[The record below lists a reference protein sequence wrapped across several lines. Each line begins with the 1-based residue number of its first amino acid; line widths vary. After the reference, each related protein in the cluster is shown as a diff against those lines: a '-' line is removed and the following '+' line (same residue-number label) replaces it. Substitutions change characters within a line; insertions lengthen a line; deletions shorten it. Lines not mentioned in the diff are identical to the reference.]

1 MKVKSFLISL
11 LLMIGGS
18 FGAFALTL
26 GTTNL
31 SQAVSVDASVWDGTY
46 ASSVNSDDIDILAF
60 DLDGD
65 EVEELTSSDVD
76 TLRIYTAK
84 GFSYF
89 ASQVTNGNTYA
100 NKTIYL
106 ECDIDLDGHAW
117 TPMGGKTTYFMG
129 TFDGNNNTIYNLRNN
144 SSYTTFGLFSKV
156 EGTVKDINLV
166 SVDISYTG
174 TLSSSQYVG
183 GIAGELHG
191 GTIQGVSVKGNI
203 YSSAFNATSYVGGL
217 VGYAYDAGIND
228 YDTSSPA
235 IIVNSS
241 NYASVSGVS
250 VVGGLV
256 GATDGDVDI
265 VTSFNKGTISN
276 SQNSLTSSISVG
288 GLVGRESVTTRK
300 YLNITNSFN
309 NGDIT
314 LNASTNNV
322 DVKAG
327 GILGSADSIR
337 SGSSLYNYFEFKH
350 IYNAGDFSVSGYSSA
365 SNRSVYVA
373 GLVGFAD
380 RPVNVFTNDSLIS
393 YAFNIGDLVSLDGSS
408 KITSIGSRLH
418 FREIMGTT
426 ISNYTATGV
435 SQNDVYFDY
444 DAQYQIF
451 YNSSAYNDLRNM
463 ISVPQLDGKATS
475 YEFLSTKANKAKGI
489 YGMGLEFYNGSSG
502 CWILSETVNNGL
514 PYLYFNNEDAN
525 DDWDN
530 TVSGTWQGEGTL
542 TSPYLIYTAE
552 DLSLIADRYNAGSYS
567 EVSVTYFSLQNDI
580 DLSSKAW
587 EPIGINNYSF
597 KNAVFD
603 GNGYTIS
610 GINCSLQVDYNQ
622 SVGLF
627 GTIENAVVRNV
638 IVEDFRF
645 IGSANY
651 TLNRATLIG
660 NAVQSYIINCRDNTG
675 YTYDNL
681 NGEKVYTIA
690 NASASYLIYGSN
702 NVSGSSYDAGMEN
715 ISSTTNQYLTK
726 GAETHLN
733 TEGGAVYDDVI
744 STAQREITPHFGDGK
759 FVVVGSKITSVTL
772 NSGSKLYDRTYMT
785 TLPVDTI
792 EADSDN
798 DLDNSFYIVREG
810 YKIDEDGYNV
820 NGTLVS
826 NLPGASAYVNL
837 INLGITAVWQKASD
851 VEFKVYYNT
860 YEKYWN
866 TQKGHYGNVNYE
878 GIDTDKSVS
887 TSMPYN
893 SFNSL
898 AGLRENIL
906 SAVSPLSRENFEIVG
921 VYSDFS
927 KGEYSG
933 LNILADNQDTTGY
946 FFNTDDNYYL
956 KWQGTED
963 RVYTVTLNFSDTA
976 ANGYVDRYAWTEA
989 VESVE
994 VIFNSM
1000 KANDKVG
1007 EVDRLSYNIEETLSS
1022 SDQIIFN
1029 YSTEDV
1035 DEYFESIEIEVRL
1048 KLGFTFDMKSN
1059 SGAFVGPS
1067 NISENAG
1074 YDSYVDTYG
1083 SAFVT
1088 YPPNE
1093 IEDWSKNNTQE
1104 VATYSFGQAV
1114 GNAGINLEI
1123 ARSSNSF
1130 KLNVGEGVYFALAL
1144 PETTLNSGF
1153 FEVFNGEGEDGF
1165 IPLQEYHYDF
1175 FLNVSNQLFGF
1186 RFGLNMFD
1194 NYMLSTVRDFD
1205 MENTAGYVN
1214 FDNDENFNGFLIRLY
1229 FPENEQGEQYKYYLY
1244 EFGEILNDEVT
1255 ILSESLYLVEAVE
1268 SQARSDSANYRSYN
1282 GFTFKIID
1290 RIANIERDKNAV
1302 ADENTT
1308 NMEYT
1313 VNFYTNQEFGL
1324 IFSTESA
1331 DNYMVEYSGN
1341 KDASE
1346 DRDATLE
1353 VLMPVENI
1361 TSSNLQKIYYDFSK
1375 AKDKG
1380 ENFYSVA
1387 VYLGASSDIEAN
1399 ELITVSQKRITAKVS
1414 IQFVDESGRLIS
1426 NTEEMPLPTIYLSL
1440 NETDNA
1446 VQNVEKWTKYTQ
1458 GSQITI
1464 SPLTS
1469 QSMTLRIVNNE
1480 YYQWVYRKDN
1490 LTSTAVK
1497 FSEFKGQTEDGVYY
1511 KDDKKLENLSYEL
1524 YLNIVK
1530 DGVMFDSSGN
1540 PFNYEELKQGSS
1552 LNDYFVVY
1560 EPSDTSSAIMGV
1572 TGLIYES
1579 EKTAFDFNMYFDEAY
1594 VSSGEGQPQRQ
1605 LEHLPE
1611 GYDFVL
1617 TFVLKDVDYSVNIET
1632 KYKQTAESEL
1642 YDDDTNISEV
1652 FTDTNSGDS
1661 SVDLGAHD
1669 GFGMRTGSTQV
1680 STFSTRNNTS
1690 SGYDFAGFQIVTD
1703 GEEDTVI
1710 SEYISHETEAEYSSM
1725 VSFLD
1730 DYSEYL
1736 HYDSE
1741 KDSYAIDL
1749 QAIYISNTIEY
1760 EASGSG
1766 DRNNITDGR
1775 TIVENYNGSTSLKYL
1790 SQGISEV
1797 HGLTAGIYYYGSSAT
1812 GEADD
1817 LGEANFVFEMN
1828 EYYSNR
1834 YDFTGVALM
1843 DEESYLLSSKIY
1855 DDSLYLTK
1863 FSASVYTDQI
1873 TIETG
1878 LNKITVD
1885 GDLVKEYFKNNIG
1898 SLAGQKIYIVP
1909 VVEQKTLIVSLTSG
1923 ASEDEIVYDKDGN
1936 DTTLKEV
1943 HLQFYYN
1950 TATNIEF
1957 DKEYLKNK
1965 EDELESYYLVS
1976 TEDSVILNDYFNKK
1990 SGYQTNGWLVYNG
2003 DKTETTPIYINYYR
2017 IDENYFAPEYLDDLG
2032 VADYRVHIERN
2043 YISNTYYIN
2052 YSSGDERVE
2061 GSSVFG
2067 ISTGTTTSTLSSY
2080 GETVEIAQNGFL
2092 LTGYTFLNWNTNIDG
2107 TGKSFEAGEVITE
2120 SLCTGESGD
2129 TAITLYAQWS
2139 AKKYDVEVVFNGG
2152 TVEGS
2157 DAENMLI
2164 EDVDY
2169 NTRLSML
2176 SSIVV
2181 TREGFTFD
2189 GFYTLAPGGIKS
2201 DYYKVDEYSILN
2213 SSIYGFNDVEGDV
2226 AITIYATWRFT
2237 GDVSFTV
2244 DNNTKSYT
2252 YAGEDISS
2260 PISDY
2265 KFNGTNLQFSFDD
2278 FLVTTSFPNVEVS
2291 YEVSGATF
2299 DGNNIILT
2307 KPNVGTY
2314 YVYLT
2319 LTLTDTSE
2327 FYPSGEIA
2335 TVSGEFVFIINPA
2348 DIGYT
2353 YSSDYSLYYENIKY
2367 LVSLIESEAEIAKF
2381 ESYNNFTNM
2390 MNSLKTDGVL
2400 SPTATADNT
2409 YEYLFMKY
2417 YNMLNN
2423 KIVNAES
2430 YNKFITF
2437 RNWTY
2442 DDYLAY
2448 YDNTNY
2454 FSSEGIS
2461 GDDVAVDLVDERAT
2475 RANVLQSAFLLSY
2488 DVNNR
2493 ISSATLYGEG
2503 VSTIYNASQF
2513 VLTSPSAVSVTS
2525 DIQIETI
2532 EVISSYNMLSNTS
2545 YEVRAYINS
2554 SNGELL
2560 NNYNL
2565 EMIELD
2571 GEIKYYINLPNAYML
2586 IQVLKLSNNSAMQ
2599 SRFYDKSVEEIE
2611 VKYKG
2616 DKQDTYFRALDRTT
2630 YTQLEEGST
2639 FYINLRL
2646 YTSNIGNSDHDT
2658 KYNFYT
2664 PENHFDFSFY
2674 QVLSVVDGNEE
2685 NVTSDVNLI
2694 LSEDFSFTIYN
2705 VENTVQI
2712 KLNPKLLTKVDGY
2725 RQVVDLDEQYYE
2737 NLFSV
2742 TGFTYSL
2749 DGESEDIADESSG
2762 LEDGRYYTEEGGVLL
2777 FEITGNNTGSPVIIA
2792 TKPLTSIVIQVT
2804 PRLGSYIRLVDIGQ
2818 VEAYEFEG
2826 DGVRASGEYVF
2837 DLSEDSGEIVYEEDA
2852 ITEVNYYATFSDLVK
2867 VNIDYNL
2874 PVNNDEMTTYL
2885 KLAEDTSEDIMFPF
2899 EDFLTC
2905 ERLSYVAGDGSEAD
2919 YSTIF
2924 TGVNGTYVGVTDNI
2938 FAPVQ
2943 LKAYWGIGDIYVSSR
2958 LVNYRQSVGT
2968 LESVYAYN
2976 VCTFSNNQSELFDYK
2991 FEIVYRGKEG
3001 EVTRVVGE
3009 SNNFNTLVYNL
3020 ENGGTIKDN
3029 GIYQIRITVTMKE
3042 AYRDILS
3049 DPSKYQIVNENVS
3062 FEIDLQPIKIVGIEY
3077 VGQSE
3082 ITYDGEEHNSS
3093 FSLNVFYLMFDATLD
3108 DYNLEDVQVVNYV
3121 FGQEG
3126 MFDITIKSGDLVVT
3140 SVKNVGEYIIDFEID
3155 ESYYLYEGVT
3165 TSFTL
3170 NILKDVINLEE
3181 ENITFSKKFNTADP
3195 ELKYTISTNGETLE
3209 FNLNRT
3215 AGEDIGNY
3223 GLFLNS
3229 DNGFVCSN
3237 LTSNYQVVYGATVL
3251 YDGTLQNLTTS
3262 VGDFEIV
3269 KADTLRLSWQGSNII
3284 QKTYNTNG
3292 YKLQIKDGEVIVY
3305 SEDNEVTNSALIVY
3319 DVNVGA
3325 EVGENLLIIEELL
3338 NYDNITLMLYNSLS
3352 YETAIDSA
3360 VYEIRVVVKEG
3371 AEIANYY
3378 NSIIFDEGYTFEIL
3392 PMPIDVSGISLSKVY
3407 DGNPN
3412 LRVDLE
3418 GNVVGENYEGIYIN
3432 ATFATYH
3439 AGENINVSLVL
3450 SATEGYNA
3458 NNYTLSA
3465 VTHKGKIEKRD
3476 AILNISARYEED
3488 ESSYVYGELNR
3499 NNLEDNLKLTV
3510 LDLDGSTDL
3519 TDIFNISSYTL
3530 NLDLQ
3535 NAQAN
3540 RLGFFYQGAYNV
3552 AVISYSFADFNMTE
3566 INSSGVT
3573 ISPYEYNLVLPEN
3586 YIKITTVDTVSTY
3599 TDTQTYAVTGDS
3611 ITLSYI
3617 PDGLE
3622 QGTTGAE
3629 GQYNLLLNGSNI
3641 FVNGSIIVT
3650 LSAEN
3655 SFQIVPTEEIIFLKF
3670 DNASLLNL
3678 DYNGYNYNMSIEDN
3692 NLVIE
3697 NENSSPLN
3705 LAFNLY
3711 RKTGSGDKAFTG
3723 SITSVNIYLNG
3734 NVHTFKDA
3742 GNYRLYLSIEAE
3754 GATNFALYENYYI
3767 TVDAIEVDTAAL
3779 NLTKIY
3785 DGTNR
3790 LENIDFA
3797 ERINDGVVSD
3807 DVSITAIFATSQV
3820 GADIDVTLYLNGTS
3834 GKNYK
3839 FAGDINSAL
3848 GEIIK
3853 ANAVIALSNST
3864 YNYGALKA
3872 DSGFVYIVT
3881 SGEKTVSTTEY
3892 SVVPEILNGEYS
3904 ESGYLTVGS
3913 YNLSLVIESNNYN
3926 ITPSILTFSVVP
3938 FKLNFTF
3945 TTDGAYRTSYGSEE
3959 SLEDSF
3965 VRDYNT
3971 IFGDT
3976 IEVTFTRSEGS
3987 EVGYYKILSASV
3999 VDENYEVESVQD
4011 TSTNGAYRIT
4021 PSSERFYLLISSAD
4035 TVPGNDSACLNMEL
4049 TYDGLSYSSLTFEV
4063 DELAKNYKIILTD
4076 TTMISTKEYILNLYT
4091 YNEDEDVYT
4100 KSSSF
4105 DATLSANLRFASGV
4119 QAKNAGDY
4127 SVFAENITSTNFD
4140 VIFGMASTLSSYV
4153 VKILPKEL
4161 TYKTSGISKEFDNK
4175 NAIIYYEDASEILN
4189 GIISGESLSITL
4201 TMYDGATIAR
4211 YVGSDYSVQAVLT
4224 NGANYTISG
4233 TLTGEITKAKVG
4245 LYIESA
4251 EVEYGQQ
4258 PMYNYSIDYGDLDL
4272 TYYDKSDIS
4281 VEIKVVNG
4289 DYSSSGNLKVKEEG
4303 YELSATLNA
4312 RDFEIGY
4319 YYSDYVEQTDKM
4331 PARLF
4336 VTPRTLNV
4344 QQKDVL
4350 LKDIFTKLYDGTN
4363 NVVIRNE
4370 SDELLFNIGNLIS
4383 GDIVDIESAFYAQ
4396 TLPGTGIQVTFTLT
4410 GNDAENYEMSSY
4422 SNGEIKS
4429 IILYIDFD
4437 YQAGEGEIIVPNV
4450 DEEKLLNG
4458 VKYPFTANN
4467 YLSSNAIDANKNAFP
4482 TALTGKEGF
4491 TFNGWTLNLTAQ
4503 ENTQEWTYLSDV
4515 LSRLGLTYT
4524 SSEGVYRVNVGN
4536 NNSTILFLA
4545 ELLSSETD
4553 YFHIYE
4559 NEETA
4564 RVTFTANYV
4573 GNSYYLTINM
4583 QDAEGESLAGNYS
4596 DFASISVNGETMI
4609 SSTYQTSVNH
4619 GDQVEIVVELKDYIK
4634 LLGIFEG
4641 EEEFSFDN
4649 VEVDGNTITYT
4660 INSVTKENVLAFRFS
4675 YDDISIVLD
4684 LSDYA
4689 GEVNFEDDRF
4699 VPLTDNKYVYTTSC
4713 ENLINENLTTLP
4725 SLSRAGYS
4733 VVGYLFNDE
4742 VTVESSAF
4750 ETTLL
4755 LANAVKTENGYE
4767 LTYSPVFEELIIDV
4781 VLDYNYDNKTATI
4794 SVPYN
4799 SALKDAEGWEESPT
4813 REGYD
4818 FVNWTDENGDVV
4830 TGESILTN
4838 PNGMTLTANW
4848 NILQNYITL
4857 SLDDNLRLTYA
4868 SVNIISYDRETGIYT
4883 FDELNFGEILSFT
4896 LQADEGYEV
4905 DVISY
4910 VRDDETI
4917 KVEFEE
4923 TDNGAVVNFT
4933 MVAPPYVEMTATSA
4947 VKRND
4952 VTVEGEHF
4960 SFTASIGEAQI
4971 EVVENSFSVD
4981 SDDIFDINITVEDGY
4996 EFVRVETN
5004 NTDIGIEQKMDG
5016 SKIILTISGVRRDTL
5031 ITIVT
5036 TERENKVVFT
5046 FDNADVLERLITNDQ
5061 TNVENVAYVKTGE
5074 NLNVYLKLKVGY
5086 LANDIV
5092 FAFSGGQ
5099 EQDVGFTL
5107 IEDENNAYNGYY
5119 QFTIENIVKDGVVTI
5134 MIGYQTY
5141 EINTALLVYDE
5152 NGVLIEDED
5161 ILSAF
5166 KVYVNGE
5173 ASVEADFNSIVTLTS
5188 STSLDDYNF
5197 AGWSR
5202 DGSTIIGTESPFD
5215 LTVTMDETIYAI
5227 FSKAEFRVSLNAYSY
5242 YVLNQEYENKDLEEE
5257 VYKLI
5262 YAPFFEDGT
5271 EVYQT
5276 YIYYGSSKN
5285 IVLRVPEGYTFL
5297 GYGYILNAEYN
5308 QAELVRGD
5316 FDYAYRPSSTE
5327 TVIEITLD
5335 TMYMLEKGFG
5345 ATNNFVPFFVAL
5357 TPNAIN
5363 FNINSHLDFD
5373 GLVEDDNTVG
5383 DISLIN
5389 YENGVVE
5396 NVNEYGYVEG
5406 TLNHYKDYNGEVSK
5420 ANFTLTT
5427 NTNSEVYLKIGVTRN
5442 GYNLSRVTTNNN
5454 RLVTIEHIGEYVE
5467 NGKTYDIY
5475 RLYNI
5480 IASENELDIN
5490 IYFEPQ
5496 KNIIDIN
5503 FKNERGVIVEGGN
5516 LFLEVDDEMDKKVW
5530 GNGSNFSTLQVVG
5543 FTDTY
5548 FGVVAYIRL
5557 GFEISLENINLT
5569 YNKEMLTVSEI
5580 RGYKLDFAENNYN
5593 YVIYFNVSAL
5603 SASTEISINL
5613 EPQTYRVV
5621 LNDLSLDSPVLAVI
5635 DNVKFHETLDLSVNN
5650 SENITSSLGYTN
5662 GMLNIVQSKNDYT
5675 FAGYFTYAGGKGK
5688 QYINSTGQTL
5698 VEFMETGYILN
5709 ENTGRYELSDN
5720 AYTDQD
5726 GVMTINLYLY
5736 WSFLKTQ
5743 ITFSITPNI
5752 RANIT
5757 AEDLVEG
5764 VNISNSWFNEE
5775 MPLYI
5780 EVAFNTNI
5788 TITAPEIEGYKFYKF
5803 VIKQRDAN
5811 NNYLAD
5817 VVSYTNDVPWST
5829 NERDRI
5835 VEMTIEVYYFAKV
5848 NVTLSGGVMEY
5859 AIGQAHDDMYA
5870 EALLNEGYVDT
5881 TKEFTLTALDSD
5893 GYDFNYWY
5901 KVSTQERYN
5910 GKVFTDK
5917 IDTYANYILAVQG
5930 KKVTLSFSEYD
5941 ATSGYI
5947 SNMIVKNIS
5956 NIQTPVTL
5964 GHLENGS
5971 FKKDI
5976 LTYDVRVGDTLT
5988 FMVKV
5993 DYGFGVSWNLENIEL
6008 YNIDSNYL
6016 YFTMEVTGDMA
6027 ESVVPIRPEFIGE
6040 SMAIYIYKSFADK
6053 DIIES
6058 ATDNNDAD
6066 FAGYVT
6072 YEGKTMEVVLRG
6084 IGSDLTLGIVVNAR
6098 YNITNIEIINYYG
6111 TTINVMDNYDK
6122 QVGSLYFT
6130 REEIDENYL
6139 AGTIRLGIEFERLY
6153 HEMTLIEEQGTGAKD
6168 DPYLIYTVED
6178 LTYYM
6183 AKINSG
6189 AVSES
6194 GRFYELA
6201 SYKVMADISLGEK
6214 FWTPIGTTEHPFNG
6228 TFSFNGHVISDIYLA
6243 KYYNPTSYGG
6253 LFGVIGY
6260 DAKIYRNE
6268 ESYWY
6273 IYIIIV
6279 IIVILLILLIILLI
6293 YNKKK
6298 KEKREELNTK

>member
-11 LLMIGGS
+11 LLIFGGS
-18 FGAFALTL
+18 IGAFALTL
-26 GTTNL
+26 GTANI

-46 ASSVNSDDIDILAF
+46 ATSVNTDDVDILGF
-60 DLDGD
+60 NSSGG
-65 EVEELTSSDVD
+65 EVALSSA
-76 TLRIYTAK
+76 TIIRIYTAK

-89 ASQVTNGNTYA
+89 ARQVTNGSTYA

-106 ECDIDLDGHAW
+106 ECDIDLGGHAW
-117 TPMGGKTTYFMG
+117 TPMGGTTTYFMG

-144 SSYTTFGLFSKV
+144 TSYTIFGLFSRV
-156 EGTVKDINLV
+156 EGTVRDINLV
-166 SVDISYTG
+166 SVNITYTG

-191 GTIQGVSVKGNI
+191 GTIQGVSVKGSI
-203 YSSAFNATSYVGGL
+203 SSSAFNAVSYVGGL

-235 IIVNSS
+235 TIENSS

-265 VTSFNKGTISN
+265 ITSFNKGAISN

-288 GLVGRESVTTRK
+288 GLVGKESVTTSK
-300 YLNITNSFN
+300 YLNITNSYN
-309 NGDIT
+309 NGDIS
-314 LNASTNNV
+314 LIASTNNV
-322 DVKAG
+322 DVRAG

-337 SGSSLYNYFEFKH
+337 SGSSLVNYFKFKY
-350 IYNAGDFSVSGYSSA
+350 IYNAGDFSVTGYSSA

-408 KITSIGSRLH
+408 RITSIGSRLH

-426 ISNYTATGV
+426 ISSYTATGV
-435 SQNDVYFDY
+435 SQNDVYYDY
-444 DAQYQIF
+444 DAPYQIF

-463 ISVPQLDGKATS
+463 ISVPHLEGKATS
-475 YEFLSTKANKAKGI
+475 YEFLSTTPNKATGI
-489 YGMGLEFYNGSSG
+489 YGMNLSFFNGTSG
-502 CWILSETVNNGL
+502 YWMLGETVNDGL

-542 TSPYLIYTAE
+542 SSPYLIYTAE

-567 EVSVTYFSLQNDI
+567 ETSVTYFSLQNDI

-638 IVEDFRF
+638 IIEDFRF
-645 IGSANY
+645 IGSSNY
-651 TLNRATLIG
+651 TLNRATLVG

-675 YTYDNL
+675 YSYDDL
-681 NGEKVYTIA
+681 NGADVYTVA

-702 NVSGSSYDAGMEN
+702 NVLGSSYTSGMEN
-715 ISSTTNQYLTK
+715 LSSTTSQSLTK
-726 GAETHLN
+726 GVETYLN

-744 STAQREITPHFGDGK
+744 STGSREITPHIGDGK
-759 FVVVGSKITSVTL
+759 FVVVGSNIISVTL

-785 TLPVDTI
+785 SLPVDTI
-792 EADSDN
+792 EASSDR
-798 DLDNSFYIVREG
+798 DLDNSFYIVKEG
-810 YKIDEDGYNV
+810 YKIDDDGYNC
-820 NGTLVS
+820 NGTLIS

-837 INLGITAVWQKASD
+837 INLGITAVWQRASD
-851 VEFKVYYNT
+851 VEFRIYYNS

-866 TQKGHYGNVNYE
+866 TRPGYYENVVNYE
-878 GIDTDKSVS
+878 NIGTDKYVS
-887 TSMPYN
+887 TYMPYN

-898 AGLRENIL
+898 AGLRQQISSTISSLN
-906 SAVSPLSRENFEIVG
+906 RENFEVAG
-921 VYSDFS
+921 VYANFS
-927 KGEYSG
+927 AGVYSG
-933 LNILADNQDTTGY
+933 LNILSSGQDTTGY

-956 KWQGTED
+956 KWQGTD
-963 RVYTVTLNFSDTA
+963 TNAYTFTINFSDTA
-976 ANGYVDRYAWTEA
+976 LDANGYADRYDWTEA
-989 VESVE
+989 VDE
-994 VIFNSM
+994 VIINFNSR
-1000 KANDKVG
+1000 KSNGTIGAVRTIAYDI
-1007 EVDRLSYNIEETLSS
+1007 DETPISNN
-1022 SDQIIFN
+1022 QIIFN
-1029 YSTEDV
+1029 YSTDAV
-1035 DEYFESIEIEVRL
+1035 DEYYESIEIEVKL
-1048 KLGFTFDMKSN
+1048 KFGFTFDMKSYPD
-1059 SGAFVGPS
+1059 AFVGPS
-1067 NISENAG
+1067 NISGNSG
-1074 YDSYVDTYG
+1074 YSQYVNTYG
-1083 SAFVT
+1083 SAFYT
-1088 YPPNE
+1088 YPSTIAEWNE
-1093 IEDWSKNNTQE
+1093 VDRQE
-1104 VATYSFGQAV
+1104 VATYSFGQAI
-1114 GNAGINLEI
+1114 GNASVNLEI

-1130 KLNVGEGVYFALAL
+1130 KLNVGEGVYYALAL
-1144 PETTLNSGF
+1144 PETALNSGF
-1153 FEVFNGEGEDGF
+1153 FEVFTGESEDGF
-1165 IPLQEYHYDF
+1165 IPLQEYNYEF
-1175 FLNVSNQLFGF
+1175 FLDVSNQLFGF
-1186 RFGLNMFD
+1186 KFGLNMFD
-1194 NYMLSTVRDFD
+1194 NYMLSTVRTFD
-1205 MENTAGYVN
+1205 YAETNDYVN
-1214 FDNDENFNGFLIRLY
+1214 FNNDLNYNGLLIRLY
-1229 FPENEQGEQYKYYLY
+1229 FPENEQDEQYKYYLY
-1244 EFGEILNDEVT
+1244 EFGEILNNDVAM
-1255 ILSESLYLVEAVE
+1255 LSMSLYLVEEASSVVSGQE
-1268 SQARSDSANYRSYN
+1268 SYYRSYN
-1282 GFTFKIID
+1282 DFAFRIVD
-1290 RIANIERDKNAV
+1290 RIANVEREKDATS
-1302 ADENTT
+1302 DEYG
-1308 NMEYT
+1308 NMAYT

-1331 DNYMVEYSGN
+1331 DNYMVDYPIN
-1341 KDASE
+1341 DDVNAP
-1346 DRDATLE
+1346 E

-1361 TSSNLQKIYYDFSK
+1361 TTSNLQKIYYDFAK
-1375 AKDKG
+1375 AKDNG
-1380 ENFYSVA
+1380 ENFYSVS
-1387 VYLGASSDIEAN
+1387 VYLGASSDTETD
-1399 ELITVSQKRITAKVS
+1399 ELITVSQTRITAKVT
-1414 IQFVDESGRLIS
+1414 IQFVDEKGNVISG
-1426 NTEEMPLPTIYLSL
+1426 TDEMPLPVIYLSL
-1440 NETDNA
+1440 NATDDA

-1469 QSMTLRIVNNE
+1469 KSMTLRIVNNE
-1480 YYQWVYRKDN
+1480 YYQWSYRKDN
-1490 LTSTAVK
+1490 LAATAVK
-1497 FSEFKGQTEDGVYY
+1497 FSELKGQSEDGIY
-1511 KDDKKLENLSYEL
+1511 KDDTNKDNENLGNLSYEL
-1524 YLNIVK
+1524 YLNIIR
-1530 DGVMFDSSGN
+1530 DGAMFDSSGN
-1540 PFNYEELKQGSS
+1540 PFGYNELNQGTA
-1552 LNDYFVVY
+1552 LNDYFAVY
-1560 EPSDTSSAIMGV
+1560 EPVDSSSAIMGV
-1572 TGLIYES
+1572 TGLIYDS
-1579 EKTAFDFNMYFDEAY
+1579 EKTAFDFNMYFNEAY

-1605 LEHLPE
+1605 LEYLPN
-1611 GYDFVL
+1611 YDFTL

-1642 YDDDTNISEV
+1642 YDDDTNLSEV
-1652 FTDTNSGDS
+1652 YERYSDTNIGTAI
-1661 SVDLGAHD
+1661 DLGAQN
-1669 GFGMRTGSTQV
+1669 GFGMRTYSNQV
-1680 STFSTRNNTS
+1680 STLSTRDNAAG
-1690 SGYDFAGFQIVTD
+1690 GYTFAGFQIVTD

-1710 SEYISHETEAEYSSM
+1710 SEYVSHETEAEYSSM
-1725 VSFLD
+1725 ISFLD
-1730 DYSEYL
+1730 EYSEYL
-1736 HYDSE
+1736 NYDSE

-1766 DRNNITDGR
+1766 DLTNITDGR
-1775 TIVENYNGSTSLKYL
+1775 TIVENYNGSSSLRYL
-1790 SQGISEV
+1790 SQGISEAR
-1797 HGLTAGIYYYGSSAT
+1797 GLTAGTYYYGNSAT
-1812 GEADD
+1812 GETDD
-1817 LGEANFVFEMN
+1817 LGTSDFEFEMN

-1843 DEESYLLSSKIY
+1843 DEEAYTLSSNIY

-1863 FSASVYTDQI
+1863 FSANAYSNKI

-1885 GDLVKEYFKNNIG
+1885 GDLIKEYFKNNIG
-1898 SLAGQKIYIVP
+1898 SLSGQKIYIVP

-1923 ASEDEIVYDKDGN
+1923 ASGDEIVYDKDGN
-1936 DTTLKEV
+1936 NTTLNEV

-1957 DKEYLKNK
+1957 NKEYLKNK
-1965 EDELESYYLVS
+1965 EDEYESYYLVS
-1976 TEDSVILNDYFNKK
+1976 TQDSVILNDYFNKK
-1990 SGYQTNGWLVYNG
+1990 SGYQTNGWLIYNS
-2003 DKTETTPIYINYYR
+2003 DETETTPIYINYYR
-2017 IDENYFAPEYLDDLG
+2017 IDENFFSPEYVDNLG
-2032 VADYRVHIERN
+2032 VADYRIHIERN
-2043 YISNTYYIN
+2043 YMANTYYIN

-2067 ISTGTTTSTLSSY
+2067 ISTGATNSTLCSY
-2080 GETVEIAQNGFL
+2080 GETAEIAQNGFL
-2092 LTGYTFLNWNTNIDG
+2092 LTGYTFLNWNTSIDG
-2107 TGKSFEAGEVITE
+2107 TGESFEAGEVITE
-2120 SLCTGESGD
+2120 SLCTGENGD

-2139 AKKYDVEVVFNGG
+2139 TKKYDVEVIFNGG
-2152 TVEGS
+2152 TVEDS
-2157 DAENMLI
+2157 DAESMLI
-2164 EDVDY
+2164 ENVDY

-2176 SSIVV
+2176 SDIVL
-2181 TREGFTFD
+2181 TRQGFTFD

-2201 DYYKVDEYSILN
+2201 DYYKVDEYSYLN
-2213 SSIYGFNDVEGDV
+2213 SSIYGFIDAEGEI

-2237 GDVSFTV
+2237 GDVNFTV

-2252 YAGEDISS
+2252 YAGTDISS

-2265 KFNGTNLQFSFDD
+2265 QFNGTNLEFSFDG
-2278 FLVTTSFPNVEVS
+2278 FLVTSSFPNVEVS

-2299 DGNNIILT
+2299 DGNNIILSR
-2307 KPNVGTY
+2307 PNVGTY

-2319 LTLTDTSE
+2319 LTLSDNTE
-2327 FYPSGEIA
+2327 FYPTGEIA
-2335 TVSGEFVFIINPA
+2335 TASGEFVFIINPA

-2353 YSSDYSLYYENIKY
+2353 YSTDYSLYYENIKY
-2367 LVSLIESEAEIAKF
+2367 LVSLIESEAEIAKY
-2381 ESYNNFTNM
+2381 ESFNNFTNM

-2400 SPTATADNT
+2400 PSTATVNNT
-2409 YEYLFMKY
+2409 YEFLFMKY

-2423 KIVNAES
+2423 RIYSAES
-2430 YNKFITF
+2430 YDQFITF

-2442 DDYLAY
+2442 DEYLAY
-2448 YDNTNY
+2448 YDNINY
-2454 FSSEGIS
+2454 FSSEDVS
-2461 GDDVAVDLVDERAT
+2461 GDDVAIDLTGERAT
-2475 RANVLQSAFLLSY
+2475 RASVLQSAFLLSY

-2513 VLTSPSAVSVTS
+2513 VLTSPSVVIVTS

-2532 EVISSYNMLSNTS
+2532 EVISSYDMRTNSS
-2545 YEVRAYINS
+2545 YEVRAYINAT
-2554 SNGELL
+2554 NGAML

-2565 EMIELD
+2565 QMITVD
-2571 GEIKYYINLPNAYML
+2571 GEDKYYINLPNAYML
-2586 IQVLKLSNNSAMQ
+2586 IQILKLDNNSAMQ
-2599 SRFYDKSVEEIE
+2599 SRFYDKNAEEIAVE
-2611 VKYKG
+2611 YIG
-2616 DKQDTYFRALDRTT
+2616 ENQDTYFHVLDRIT
-2630 YTQLEEGST
+2630 YTQLEENST
-2639 FYINLRL
+2639 FYVNVNLC
-2646 YTSNIGNSDHDT
+2646 TSNIGNSDHDT
-2658 KYNFYT
+2658 IYNFYT
-2664 PENHFDFSFY
+2664 PENHFNFSIY
-2674 QVLSVVDGNEE
+2674 QVLSVVDDVAT

-2694 LSEDFSFTIYN
+2694 LSEDFSYTIYN
-2705 VENTVQI
+2705 VENTAQI
-2712 KLNPKLLTKVDGY
+2712 TLNPKLLTKVDGY
-2725 RQVVDLDEQYYE
+2725 REIVDLDEQYYD

-2742 TGFTYSL
+2742 TSFTYSL
-2749 DGESEDIADESSG
+2749 DGVSEVTVEDGSG
-2762 LEDGRYYTEEGGVLL
+2762 LEDGRYYSEDGGVLL
-2777 FEITGNNTGSPVIIA
+2777 FEITGNNTGSPVIIS
-2792 TKPLTSIVIQVT
+2792 TKPLTSIVIQVAT
-2804 PRLGSYIRLVDIGQ
+2804 RLGSYIRLVDFGQ
-2818 VEAYEFEG
+2818 VEVMEFEG
-2826 DGVRASGEYVF
+2826 DGIRASGEYEF
-2837 DLSEDSGEIVYEEDA
+2837 DLSEASEEIVYEEGVV
-2852 ITEVNYYATFSDLVK
+2852 TEVDYYATFSDLVR
-2867 VNIDYNL
+2867 VSIDYNL
-2874 PVNNDEMTTYL
+2874 PAGNDELITYL
-2885 KLAEDTSEDIMFPF
+2885 QLAQDTSDDVVFPY

-2905 ERLSYVAGDGSEAD
+2905 ERLSYVSGDGTEAD

-2938 FAPVQ
+2938 FAPIE
-2943 LKAYWGIGDIYVSSR
+2943 LKAYWGIGDISVSSR

-2968 LESVYAYN
+2968 LESVYAYDT
-2976 VCTFSNNQSELFDYK
+2976 CTFSNNQSELFDYK
-2991 FEIVYRGKEG
+2991 FEIVYRGEEG
-3001 EVTRVVGE
+3001 EVNRVVAE
-3009 SNNFNTLVYNL
+3009 SNNFSTLVYNL
-3020 ENGGTIKDN
+3020 ENGGTVEDN

-3042 AYRDILS
+3042 EYRYILS
-3049 DPSKYQIVNENVS
+3049 DENNYQIVNEEVT
-3062 FEIDLQPIKIVGIEY
+3062 FGIDLQPIKIIGIEY

-3082 ITYDGEEHNSS
+3082 ITYDGGEHNNS
-3093 FSLNVFYLMFDATLD
+3093 FSLNVSYVMFDAEID
-3108 DYNLEDVQVVNYV
+3108 DYNLENVQVVNYV
-3121 FGQEG
+3121 YGQEG
-3126 MFDITIKSGDLVVT
+3126 MFDITINSGESVVT
-3140 SVKNVGEYIIDFEID
+3140 SIKNVGEYIINFTINN
-3155 ESYYLYEGVT
+3155 SYYIFDGDVT

-3170 NILKDVINLEE
+3170 NILKDVINLED
-3181 ENITFSKKFNTADP
+3181 ENIILSKKFNTTDP
-3195 ELKYTISTNGETLE
+3195 TLQYTISTNGETLE

-3223 GLFLNS
+3223 DLFLNAG
-3229 DNGFVCSN
+3229 NGFVCSN
-3237 LTSNYQVVYGATVL
+3237 LASNYQIVYGDIVL
-3251 YDGTLQNLTTS
+3251 YDGVLQNLDTA
-3262 VGDFEIV
+3262 VGNFEIV
-3269 KADTLRLSWQGSNII
+3269 KSDTLRLSWQGSNTISV
-3284 QKTYNTNG
+3284 TYTDNG
-3292 YKLQIKDGEVIVY
+3292 YKLQINNGNIVVY
-3305 SEDNEVTNSALIVY
+3305 SGDSQVSNRALIVY

-3325 EVGENLLIIEELL
+3325 QVEDNFSLIEQLL

-3360 VYEIRVVVKEG
+3360 IYEIRAVIKEG
-3371 AEIANYY
+3371 AEILNYY
-3378 NSIIFDEGYTFEIL
+3378 NNIIFDEAYTFEIL
-3392 PMPIDVSGISLSKVY
+3392 PMPIDVSEISFSKVY
-3407 DGNPN
+3407 DGNAN

-3418 GNVVGENYEGIYIN
+3418 GNVVGENYEGVYIN

-3439 AGENINVSLVL
+3439 AGENINVSLML
-3450 SATEGYNA
+3450 SATEGYNE
-3458 NNYTLSA
+3458 NNYTLTS
-3465 VTHKGKIEKRD
+3465 VTHKGTIQKRD
-3476 AILNISARYEED
+3476 AILNISALYEEN
-3488 ESSYVYGELNR
+3488 ENSYIYGELSRSNLA
-3499 NNLEDNLKLTV
+3499 NNLRLTV
-3510 LDLDGSTDL
+3510 LDIDGITDL
-3519 TDIFNISSYTL
+3519 TDIFYISSYTL

-3535 NAQAN
+3535 DALAN
-3540 RLGFFYQGAYNV
+3540 RLGFFYQGEYDV
-3552 AVISYSFADFNMTE
+3552 TVVSYTFADFNMTE
-3566 INSSGVT
+3566 INHSSVT

-3586 YIKITTVDTVSTY
+3586 YITITTVDTVSTY
-3599 TDTQTYAVTGDS
+3599 SDTQTYAVTGDA

-3617 PDGLE
+3617 PEGLS

-3629 GQYNLLLNGSNI
+3629 GQYNLLLNGSNT

-3670 DNASLLNL
+3670 EDTSLLNL
-3678 DYNGYNYNMSIEDN
+3678 DYNGYDYNMRIEGN

-3697 NENSSPLN
+3697 NEKLSPLN

-3711 RKTGSGDKAFTG
+3711 RKTGSGDEAFTG

-3754 GATNFALYENYYI
+3754 GATNFALYENYNI

-3820 GADIDVTLYLNGTS
+3820 GTDIDVTLYLNGTS

-3853 ANAVIALSNST
+3853 ADAEIALSNST
-3864 YNYGALKA
+3864 YNYGSLQA
-3872 DSGFVYIVT
+3872 DSGFVYTVT
-3881 SGEKTVSTTEY
+3881 SGGKIVSTTEY
-3892 SVVPEILNGEYS
+3892 SVDSEILDGEYS
-3904 ESGYLTVGS
+3904 ESGYLTVGG
-3913 YNLSLVIESNNYN
+3913 YTLSLVIESNNYN
-3926 ITPSILTFSVVP
+3926 ITPTTLTFSVIP

-3945 TTDGAYRTSYGSEE
+3945 TTDGVYRTSFGSEE
-3959 SLEDSF
+3959 SLETVF

-3999 VDENYEVESVQD
+3999 IDENYEVENVQD
-4011 TSTNGAYRIT
+4011 LSANGAYRIT
-4021 PSSERFYLLISSAD
+4021 PSTERFYLLISSAD
-4035 TVPGNDSACLNMEL
+4035 TILGDDNSCLNMEL
-4049 TYDGLSYSSLTFEV
+4049 VYDGLSYSNFTFEV
-4063 DELAKNYKIILTD
+4063 DELAKNYKIILRD
-4076 TTMISTKEYILNLYT
+4076 TTSLSTKEYILNLYF
-4091 YNEDEDVYT
+4091 YNEEEDVYT

-4105 DATLSANLRFASGV
+4105 DATLSANLRFASNIT
-4119 QAKNAGDY
+4119 AKNAGDY

-4140 VIFGMASTLSSYV
+4140 VIFGMANTLSSYV

-4161 TYKTSGISKEFDNK
+4161 TYKVSGISKEFDNK
-4175 NAIIYYEDASEILN
+4175 NAIIYYEDASTILD
-4189 GIISGESLSITL
+4189 GIILGDTLSITL
-4201 TMYDGATIAR
+4201 TMYDGAAIAR
-4211 YVGSDYSVQAVLT
+4211 YAGSGYTVQAVLT
-4224 NGANYTISG
+4224 NGSNYIISG
-4233 TLTGEITKAKVG
+4233 SLTGEITKAKVG
-4245 LYIESA
+4245 LYIENT
-4251 EVEYGQQ
+4251 EVVYGQQ
-4258 PMYNYSIDYGDLDL
+4258 PTFNYEINYGDLDL
-4272 TYYDKSDIS
+4272 TYYDKSDITVDIS
-4281 VEIKVVNG
+4281 VVNG
-4289 DYSSSGNLKVKEEG
+4289 EYSSSGNLKVKEEG

-4319 YYSDYVEQTDKM
+4319 YYSDRVEQTDKM
-4331 PARLF
+4331 PARLL

-4344 QQKDVL
+4344 QQKDGL

-4370 SDELLFNIGNLIS
+4370 SNELLFNIANLID
-4383 GDIVDIESAFYAQ
+4383 GDIVDIENAFYAQ
-4396 TLPGTGIQVTFTLT
+4396 TLPGTGIQITFTLI
-4410 GNDAENYEMSSY
+4410 GADAENYEMTSY
-4422 SNGEIKS
+4422 ANGEIKS
-4429 IILYIDFD
+4429 ITLYIDFD
-4437 YQAGEGEIIVPNV
+4437 YQASEGETIVPNV
-4450 DEEKLLNG
+4450 DEERLLSG
-4458 VKYPFTANN
+4458 VSYPFIANN

-4482 TALTGKEGF
+4482 TVLTGKEGF

-4503 ENTQEWTYLSDV
+4503 ENTPEWTYLSDV
-4515 LSRLGLTYT
+4515 LSRLGLVYT
-4524 SSEGVYRVNVGN
+4524 SNEGVYRISVGN
-4536 NNSTILFLA
+4536 NNSTILLLT
-4545 ELLSSETD
+4545 ELLSNED
-4553 YFHIYE
+4553 DHFNIYE
-4559 NEETA
+4559 SEDVA
-4564 RVTFTANYV
+4564 RVTFTANWI

-4583 QDAEGESLAGNYS
+4583 QNAEGEDLGGNYS
-4596 DFASISVNGETMI
+4596 AFANISVNGEEMI

-4619 GDQVEIVVELKDYIK
+4619 GESVEITVELRDYIK
-4634 LLGIFEG
+4634 LTGVFEG

-4649 VEVDGNTITYT
+4649 VVAEGNTITYT

-4675 YDDISIVLD
+4675 YDNISIVLD
-4684 LSDYA
+4684 LSGFN
-4689 GEVNFEDDRF
+4689 GEVTFNDDRF
-4699 VPLTDNKYVYTTSC
+4699 VPLTDNRYVYLASC
-4713 ENLINENLTTLP
+4713 QTLLNSNLLALP
-4725 SLSRAGYS
+4725 SLSRPGYS
-4733 VVGYLFNDE
+4733 VTGYLFNDE
-4742 VTVESSAF
+4742 VTVNSSDF

-4767 LTYSPVFEELIIDV
+4767 LTYAPIFDELIIEV
-4781 VLDYNYDNKTATI
+4781 ILDYNYDNKTATI

-4799 SALKDAEGWEESPT
+4799 SAFGDAQGWEETPI

-4818 FVNWTDENGDVV
+4818 FINWTDEAGEVV
-4830 TGESILTN
+4830 TGDTILTN

-4848 NILQNYITL
+4848 NILQNYVTL
-4857 SLDDNLRLTYA
+4857 SLDENLTLTYA
-4868 SVNIISYDRETGIYT
+4868 SVDISYDRETQIYT
-4883 FDELNFGEILSFT
+4883 FDELNYGEVLSFT
-4896 LQADEGYEV
+4896 LQASEGYEV

-4910 VRDDETI
+4910 TQEGEVI
-4917 KVEFEE
+4917 NVEFEE
-4923 TDNGAVVNFT
+4923 TDNGAIVNFT
-4933 MVAPPYVEMTATSA
+4933 IIAPPYVRMTATSA

-4952 VTVEGEHF
+4952 VTILGNHF
-4960 SFTASIGEAQI
+4960 TFTASHDGVPI
-4971 EVVENSFSVD
+4971 EVVDNSFSVD
-4981 SDDIFDINITVEDGY
+4981 SDDIFDINITIDDGY
-4996 EFVRVETN
+4996 EFVNVETDN
-5004 NTDIGIEQKMDG
+5004 SDIGIEQIMDG
-5016 SKIILTISGVRRDTL
+5016 SNIILTISGVRRDTL
-5031 ITIVT
+5031 ITVLT
-5036 TERENKVVFT
+5036 TERENRIVFT
-5046 FDNADVLERLITNDQ
+5046 FDNADALERLITNDQ

-5074 NLNVYLKLKVGY
+5074 NLNVYLNLKEGY
-5086 LANDIV
+5086 LVNDIV
-5092 FAFSGGQ
+5092 FAYSGGQ
-5099 EQDVGFTL
+5099 EQDVVFTL
-5107 IEDENNAYNGYY
+5107 IEDEGNAYNGYY
-5119 QFTIENIVKDGVVTI
+5119 QFTIKNIVQDGVVTV

-5141 EINTALLVYDE
+5141 EINAALLVYDE
-5152 NGVLIEDED
+5152 NGALVEDED

-5166 KVYVNGE
+5166 TVLLNGE

-5188 STSLDDYNF
+5188 STTLDDYNF

-5202 DGSTIIGTESPFD
+5202 DGSTIVGTESPFD
-5215 LTVTMDETIYAI
+5215 LTVIMDETIYAI
-5227 FSKAEFRVSLNAYSY
+5227 FSKAEFRVSLSAYSY
-5242 YVLNQEYENKDLEEE
+5242 YVLNQEYEDSSLEEE

-5276 YIYYGSSKN
+5276 YIYYGSSKT
-5285 IVLRVPEGYTFL
+5285 IVLHVPDGYTFL

-5308 QAELVRGD
+5308 QSELVRGD

-5335 TMYMLEKGFG
+5335 TLYMLEKGFG

-5357 TPNAIN
+5357 APNAIN
-5363 FNINSHLDFD
+5363 FNINSYLDFD
-5373 GLVEDDNTVG
+5373 GLVEDDSSVG
-5383 DISLIN
+5383 DITLIG
-5389 YENGVVE
+5389 YEDGVVQY
-5396 NVNEYGYVEG
+5396 VNEYGYVEG
-5406 TLNHYKDYNGEVSK
+5406 TLNHYKDYNGEVNK
-5420 ANFTLTT
+5420 QNFTLIT

-5442 GYNLSRVTTNNN
+5442 GYNLSSVTTSDN
-5454 RLVTIEHIGEYVE
+5454 RLVTIEYVGEYVE
-5467 NGKTYDIY
+5467 NGNTYDIY
-5475 RLYNI
+5475 RLFNI
-5480 IASENELDIN
+5480 IGSENELDIN
-5490 IYFEPQ
+5490 IYFTPQ

-5503 FKNERGVIVEGGN
+5503 FKNERGVIVSGGN
-5516 LFLEVDDEMDKKVW
+5516 LFLEVADEMNRKVW

-5557 GFEISLENINLT
+5557 GFEINLENISLS
-5569 YNKEMLTVSEI
+5569 YNNEMLTVSEV

-5621 LNDLSLDSPVLAVI
+5621 LNDLSLDNPILAVI
-5635 DNVKFHETLDLSVNN
+5635 DNVKFHEALDLSVSN
-5650 SENITSSLGYTN
+5650 SANITSNLGYTN
-5662 GMLNIVQSKNDYT
+5662 GNLNIVQSKNDYT
-5675 FAGYFTYAGGKGK
+5675 FAGYFTYAGGKGR

-5698 VEFMETGYILN
+5698 VDFMETGYILN

-5720 AYTDQD
+5720 AYIDTD

-5764 VNISNSWFNEE
+5764 VNISNSWFNED

-5788 TITAPEIEGYKFYKF
+5788 TITAPEIDGYKFYKF

-5881 TKEFTLTALDSD
+5881 TKEFTLTALDSE

-5910 GKVFTDK
+5910 TKVFTDK

-5941 ATSGYI
+5941 ATSGHI
-5947 SNMIVKNIS
+5947 ASMIVRNIS

-5964 GHLENGS
+5964 GHLQDNT
-5971 FKKDI
+5971 FIKDV
-5976 LTYDVRVGDTLT
+5976 LTYDVRVGDMIT
-5988 FMVKV
+5988 FMVRA
-5993 DYGFGVSWNLENIEL
+5993 DYGFGVSWNLDNIEL
-6008 YNIDSNYL
+6008 YNIDTSYL

-6072 YEGKTMEVVLRG
+6072 YEGKAMEVVLRG

-6122 QVGSLYFT
+6122 QAGSLYFT

-6228 TFSFNGHVISDIYLA
+6228 TFSFNGHIISDIYLA

-6268 ESYWY
+6268 QSYWY